1 MERLIAKRA
10 VLYQGRQYEPGE
22 PLPAYDTVMVDA
34 WLRAGTAEM
43 VSDTKPE
50 ETLAGDDNGQNG
62 QDGLQNGQNGQEG
75 TEDTQDGQDAE
86 NGTQDGQDAENG
98 TQDGQGAPEMV
109 EGHLDPAQLESMSKE
124 ALVALAKDMGV
135 ELPRGAAKAL
145 IVEKLAAVTVQAP
158 VNDGSAQ

>member
-86 NGTQDGQDAENG
+86 NGTQDGQ
-98 TQDGQGAPEMV
+98 GAPEMV
-109 EGHLDPAQLESMSKE
+109 EGHLDPTQLESMSKE

>member
-22 PLPAYDTVMVDA
+22 PLPAYDPTMVDA
-34 WLRAGTAEM
+34 WLRAGTAKM
-43 VSDTKPE
+43 VSDAKLE
-50 ETLAGDDNGQNG
+50 ETPAGDDNGQNG
-62 QDGLQNGQNGQEG
+62 QDGHNGQEG
-75 TEDTQDGQDAE
+75 TEDTQDGK
-86 NGTQDGQDAENG
+86 GAENG

-124 ALVALAKDMGV
+124 DLVALAKDMGV

-158 VNDGSAQ
+158 ANDGSAQ

>member
-75 TEDTQDGQDAE
+75 TE
-86 NGTQDGQDAENG
+86 GTQDTQGAENG

-124 ALVALAKDMGV
+124 DLVALAKDMGV

-158 VNDGSAQ
+158 VNDGGAQ

>member
-50 ETLAGDDNGQNG
+50 ETPAGDDNGQNG

-75 TEDTQDGQDAE
+75 TEDTQDD
-86 NGTQDGQDAENG
+86 QDAENG
-98 TQDGQGAPEMV
+98 TQDGQGAPKMV
-109 EGHLDPAQLESMSKE
+109 EGHLDPTQLESMSKE

-158 VNDGSAQ
+158 ANDGSAQ

>member
-22 PLPAYDTVMVDA
+22 PLPAYDTVLVDA

-43 VSDTKPE
+43 VSDTEPE

-86 NGTQDGQDAENG
+86 NGTQDGQ
-98 TQDGQGAPEMV
+98 GAPEMV

-124 ALVALAKDMGV
+124 DLVALAKDMGV

>member
-22 PLPAYDTVMVDA
+22 PLPAYDPLMVDA
-34 WLRAGTAEM
+34 WLRAGTAKM
-43 VSDTKPE
+43 VSDAKPE
-50 ETLAGDDNGQNG
+50 ETPSGDDNG
-62 QDGLQNGQNGQEG
+62 QDGLQDGQNGQED
-75 TEDTQDGQDAE
+75 TEDTQDDQGGE
-86 NGTQDGQDAENG
+86 NGTQDDQSGQ
-98 TQDGQGAPEMV
+98 EMV
-109 EGHLDPAQLESMSKE
+109 DGHLDPAQLESMSKE

-158 VNDGSAQ
+158 ANDGSAQ

>member
-22 PLPAYDTVMVDA
+22 VLPAYDAIMVDA
-34 WLRAGTAEM
+34 WLRAGSAEM

-50 ETLAGDDNGQNG
+50 ETPAGDDNGKNG

-86 NGTQDGQDAENG
+86 NGTQDGQDA
-98 TQDGQGAPEMV
+98 PEMV

-124 ALVALAKDMGV
+124 DLVALAKDMGV

>member
-43 VSDTKPE
+43 VSDAKPE
-50 ETLAGDDNGQNG
+50 ETPAGDDNGQNG

-75 TEDTQDGQDAE
+75 TEDTQDGQD
-86 NGTQDGQDAENG
+86 GQD
-98 TQDGQGAPEMV
+98 APEMV

-124 ALVALAKDMGV
+124 ELVALAKDMGV

-145 IVEKLAAVTVQAP
+145 IIEKLAAVTVQAP

>member
-86 NGTQDGQDAENG
+86 NGTQDGQ
-98 TQDGQGAPEMV
+98 GAQEMV

>member
-50 ETLAGDDNGQNG
+50 ETLAGDDNGQKG

-75 TEDTQDGQDAE
+75 TED
-86 NGTQDGQDAENG
+86 TQDGQDAENG

>member
-86 NGTQDGQDAENG
+86 NGTQD
-98 TQDGQGAPEMV
+98 TQDAPEMV

>member
-22 PLPAYDTVMVDA
+22 PLPAYDPLMVDA
-34 WLRAGTAEM
+34 WLRAGTAKM
-43 VSDTKPE
+43 VSDAKPE
-50 ETLAGDDNGQNG
+50 ETQAGDDNGQNG

-75 TEDTQDGQDAE
+75 TEDTQDGQ
-86 NGTQDGQDAENG
+86 
-98 TQDGQGAPEMV
+98 GAPEMV

-124 ALVALAKDMGV
+124 DLVALAKDMGV

>member
-22 PLPAYDTVMVDA
+22 VLPAYDTIMVDA
-34 WLRAGTAEM
+34 WLRAGSAEM
-43 VSDTKPE
+43 VNDAAKPE
-50 ETLAGDDNGQNG
+50 ESPAGDDNGQDGLQDSQNG
-62 QDGLQNGQNGQEG
+62 QDG
-75 TEDTQDGQDAE
+75 TEDTQDGQGAE
-86 NGTQDGQDAENG
+86 NGTQDDQS
-98 TQDGQGAPEMV
+98 APEMV
-109 EGHLDPAQLESMSKE
+109 DGHLDPAQLESMTKE
-124 ALVALAKDMGV
+124 DLVALAKDMGV

>member
-22 PLPAYDTVMVDA
+22 PLPAYDTLMVDA
-34 WLRAGTAEM
+34 WLRAGTAKM
-43 VSDTKPE
+43 VSDAKLE
-50 ETLAGDDNGQNG
+50 ETPAGDDNGLNG
-62 QDGLQNGQNGQEG
+62 QDGLQDGHNGQEG
-75 TEDTQDGQDAE
+75 TED
-86 NGTQDGQDAENG
+86 

-124 ALVALAKDMGV
+124 DLVALAKDMGV

>member
-50 ETLAGDDNGQNG
+50 ETPAGDDNGQNGQDGLQNGQNG

-75 TEDTQDGQDAE
+75 TEDTQDGQDA
-86 NGTQDGQDAENG
+86 
-98 TQDGQGAPEMV
+98 PKMV

-124 ALVALAKDMGV
+124 DLVALAKDMGV

>member
-50 ETLAGDDNGQNG
+50 ETPAGDDNGKNG

-75 TEDTQDGQDAE
+75 TED
-86 NGTQDGQDAENG
+86 TQDGQDAENG

>member
-22 PLPAYDTVMVDA
+22 PLPAYDPLMVDA
-34 WLRAGTAEM
+34 WLRAGTAKM
-43 VSDTKPE
+43 VSDAKPE
-50 ETLAGDDNGQNG
+50 ETQAGDDNGQNG

-75 TEDTQDGQDAE
+75 TEDTQDS
-86 NGTQDGQDAENG
+86 QDAENG
-98 TQDGQGAPEMV
+98 TQDGQGDPEMV

-124 ALVALAKDMGV
+124 DLVALAKDMGV

>member
-22 PLPAYDTVMVDA
+22 TLPAYDPTMVDA
-34 WLRAGTAEM
+34 WLRAGTAKM
-43 VSDTKPE
+43 VSDAKPE
-50 ETLAGDDNGQNG
+50 ETPAGDDNGQNG
-62 QDGLQNGQNGQEG
+62 LQ
-75 TEDTQDGQDAE
+75 DTQDGQNDTGDAQDDQGGE
-86 NGTQDGQDAENG
+86 NGTQDDQN
-98 TQDGQGAPEMV
+98 APEMV
-109 EGHLDPAQLESMSKE
+109 DGHLDPAQLESMSKE

-158 VNDGSAQ
+158 ANDGSAQ

>member
-86 NGTQDGQDAENG
+86 SGTQDGQD
-98 TQDGQGAPEMV
+98 APEMV

-124 ALVALAKDMGV
+124 DLVALAKDMGV

>member
-22 PLPAYDTVMVDA
+22 PLPAYDPLMVDA
-34 WLRAGTAEM
+34 WLRAGTAKM
-43 VSDTKPE
+43 VSDAKPE
-50 ETLAGDDNGQNG
+50 ETPAGDDNGQDG
-62 QDGLQNGQNGQEG
+62 IQDGQNGKED
-75 TEDTQDGQDAE
+75 TEDTQDTQDGKGAE
-86 NGTQDGQDAENG
+86 NGV
-98 TQDGQGAPEMV
+98 QDGQGAPEMV

-124 ALVALAKDMGV
+124 DLVALAKDLGV

-158 VNDGSAQ
+158 LNDGSAQ

>member
-22 PLPAYDTVMVDA
+22 PLPAYDPLMVDA
-34 WLRAGTAEM
+34 WLRAGTAKM
-43 VSDTKPE
+43 VSDAKPE
-50 ETLAGDDNGQNG
+50 ETPAGDDNG
-62 QDGLQNGQNGQEG
+62 QDGLQNGQN
-75 TEDTQDGQDAE
+75 
-86 NGTQDGQDAENG
+86 
-98 TQDGQGAPEMV
+98 GQGAPEMV

-124 ALVALAKDMGV
+124 DLVALAKDLGV

>member
-22 PLPAYDTVMVDA
+22 PLPAYDPLMVDA
-34 WLRAGTAEM
+34 WLRAGTAKM
-43 VSDTKPE
+43 VSDAKPE
-50 ETLAGDDNGQNG
+50 ETTAGDNNGQNG
-62 QDGLQNGQNGQEG
+62 QDGLQDGQNGQEG
-75 TEDTQDGQDAE
+75 TGDTQDGQDAE
-86 NGTQDGQDAENG
+86 NGAQDGQS
-98 TQDGQGAPEMV
+98 APEMV
-109 EGHLDPAQLESMSKE
+109 DGHPDPAQLESMSKE

-145 IVEKLAAVTVQAP
+145 IVEKLAAVTVQAT

>member
-22 PLPAYDTVMVDA
+22 PLPAYDPLMVDA
-34 WLRAGTAEM
+34 WLRAGTAKM
-43 VSDTKPE
+43 VSDAKPE
-50 ETLAGDDNGQNG
+50 ETPAGDDNG
-62 QDGLQNGQNGQEG
+62 QDGLQNGQNGQED
-75 TEDTQDGQDAE
+75 TEDTQDGQ
-86 NGTQDGQDAENG
+86 GAENG

-124 ALVALAKDMGV
+124 DLVALAKDLGV

>member
-22 PLPAYDTVMVDA
+22 PLPAYDTLMVDA

-43 VSDTKPE
+43 VSDAKLE
-50 ETLAGDDNGQNG
+50 ETPAGDDNGQDG
-62 QDGLQNGQNGQEG
+62 QDGLQDGHNGQEG
-75 TEDTQDGQDAE
+75 TEDTQDGK
-86 NGTQDGQDAENG
+86 GAENG

-124 ALVALAKDMGV
+124 DLVALAKDMGV

-158 VNDGSAQ
+158 ANDGSAQ

>member
-34 WLRAGTAEM
+34 WLRAGTAKM
-43 VSDTKPE
+43 VSDAKPE
-50 ETLAGDDNGQNG
+50 ETPAGDDNGQNG

-75 TEDTQDGQDAE
+75 TEDTQDDQDAE
-86 NGTQDGQDAENG
+86 NGA
-98 TQDGQGAPEMV
+98 QDGQGAPEMV
-109 EGHLDPAQLESMSKE
+109 EGHLDPAQLENMSKE

>member
-1 MERLIAKRA
+1 
-10 VLYQGRQYEPGE
+10 
-22 PLPAYDTVMVDA
+22 
-34 WLRAGTAEM
+34 
-43 VSDTKPE
+43 
-50 ETLAGDDNGQNG
+50 
-62 QDGLQNGQNGQEG
+62 
-75 TEDTQDGQDAE
+75 
-86 NGTQDGQDAENG
+86 
-98 TQDGQGAPEMV
+98 MV